1 MAILKG
7 SSAST
12 KGAGRRSTI
21 KGSQRRGIGL
31 HLSLITGLLLSV
43 FPFYWAVIMSTH
55 SSTEIFSYPPKLLP
69 GSHFLE
75 NVRNLFDNVDFFGSM
90 FNSLLVACSVT
101 VLVLFFD
108 SLAAFVFAKF
118 QFPGRRVLFAL
129 MMVIFMVPAQL
140 QAIPQFVIMAKLGW
154 IGSMTALI
162 VPAAANAFGIFW
174 MRQYMKSAIHD
185 ELIDASKLDGASFLR
200 QYWHVALPVVRPGL
214 AFLGI
219 FTFMGQWNDYAWP
232 LIALTNPDNVTL
244 QVALSQ
250 LNGVHGTTD
259 YGMVMTGAL
268 LALIPLLIVFAI
280 GAKQIIADLGKG
292 PSADDGPAARAPP
305 LGVT

>member
-1 MAILKG
+1 MA
-7 SSAST
+7 S
-12 KGAGRRSTI
+12 I
-21 KGSQRRGIGL
+21 KGSHRRGIALHAGL
-31 HLSLITGLLLSV
+31 IVGLVLSA

-55 SSTEIFSYPPKLLP
+55 ASSEIFSYPPKLLP
-69 GSHFLE
+69 GTHFLE
-75 NVRNLFDNVDFFGSM
+75 NLRSLFDTIDFFGSM
-90 FNSLLVACSVT
+90 WNSLLVAVT
-101 VLVLFFD
+101 VTFLVLFFD

-118 QFPGRRVLFAL
+118 SFPGKRPLFAL
-129 MMVIFMVPAQL
+129 LMLIFMVPAQL
-140 QAIPQFVIMAKLGW
+140 SAIPQFVIMAKIGW

-185 ELIDASKLDGASFLR
+185 ELLDASKLDGANFVR

-232 LIALTNPDNVTL
+232 LISLTDPDNVTL

-250 LNGVHGTTD
+250 LNGTHGTTD

-268 LALIPLLIVFAI
+268 LAIIPLLIVFAI

-292 PSADDGPAARAPP
+292 AIR
-305 LGVT
+305 

>member
-1 MAILKG
+1 MA
-7 SSAST
+7 S
-12 KGAGRRSTI
+12 I
-21 KGSQRRGIGL
+21 KGSRRRGIAL
-31 HLSLITGLLLSV
+31 HTVLVLGLLLSA

-55 SSTEIFSYPPKLLP
+55 TSSEIFSYPPKLLP

-75 NVRNLFDNVDFFGSM
+75 NVRHLFDAIDFFGSM
-90 FNSLLVACSVT
+90 ANSLLVAVT
-101 VLVLFFD
+101 VTFLVLFFD

-118 QFPGRRVLFAL
+118 DFPGKRLLFVLL
-129 MMVIFMVPAQL
+129 MFIFMVPAQL
-140 QAIPQFVIMAKLGW
+140 AAIPQFVIMAKIGW

-174 MRQYMKSAIHD
+174 MRQYMKGAIHD
-185 ELIDASKLDGASFLR
+185 ELLDASRIDGASFLR

-250 LNGVHGTTD
+250 LNGTHGTTD

-280 GAKQIIADLGKG
+280 GARQIIGDLAKG
-292 PSADDGPAARAPP
+292 AIK
-305 LGVT
+305 

>member
-1 MAILKG
+1 MA
-7 SSAST
+7 S
-12 KGAGRRSTI
+12 I
-21 KGSQRRGIGL
+21 KGSRQRGIAV
-31 HLSLITGLLLSV
+31 HLVLVTGLLLSV

-75 NVRNLFDNVDFFGSM
+75 NVRHLFDNVDFFGSM
-90 FNSLLVACSVT
+90 ANSLLVAGSVT
-101 VLVLFFD
+101 VLVLFLD

-118 QFPGRRVLFAL
+118 HFPGRRVLFAL
-129 MMVIFMVPAQL
+129 MMAIFMVPAQL

-154 IGSMTALI
+154 IGSMTALV

-185 ELIDASKLDGASFLR
+185 ELLDASKLDGAGFLR

-268 LALIPLLIVFAI
+268 LALVPLLIVFAI
-280 GAKQIIADLGKG
+280 GARQIIADLGKG
-292 PSADDGPAARAPP
+292 AIR
-305 LGVT
+305 

>member
-1 MAILKG
+1 MASIQGTRRPKG
-7 SSAST
+7 IQ
-12 KGAGRRSTI
+12 GVR
-21 KGSQRRGIGL
+21 RRGIAL
-31 HLSLITGLLLSV
+31 HAVLVIGLLLSA
-43 FPFYWAVIMSTH
+43 FPFYWAIIMSTH
-55 SSTEIFSYPPKLLP
+55 TSTEIFSYPPKLLP

-75 NVRNLFDNVDFFGSM
+75 NARSLFDNIDFFGSM
-90 FNSLLVACSVT
+90 FNSLLVACAVT
-101 VLVLFFD
+101 FLVLFFD

-118 QFPGRRVLFAL
+118 DFPGRRLLFVVLMA
-129 MMVIFMVPAQL
+129 IFMVPTQMAI
-140 QAIPQFVIMAKLGW
+140 IPQFVIMAKIGW

-174 MRQYMKSAIHD
+174 MRQYMQSAIHD
-185 ELIDASKLDGASFLR
+185 ELLDASKIDGANFLR

-219 FTFMGQWNDYAWP
+219 FTFMAQWNDYAWP

-268 LALIPLLIVFAI
+268 LALVPLLIVFAI
-280 GAKQIIADLGKG
+280 GAKQIIGDLGKG
-292 PSADDGPAARAPP
+292 AIR
-305 LGVT
+305 

>member
-1 MAILKG
+1 MA
-7 SSAST
+7 S
-12 KGAGRRSTI
+12 I
-21 KGSQRRGIGL
+21 KGSRRRGIAL
-31 HLSLITGLLLSV
+31 HAVLVIGLLLSA

-55 SSTEIFSYPPKLLP
+55 TSTEIFSYPPKLLP
-69 GSHFLE
+69 GSHFLQ
-75 NVRNLFDNVDFFGSM
+75 NIRSLFDNIDFFGSM
-90 FNSLLVACSVT
+90 FNSLLVAGAVT
-101 VLVLFFD
+101 FLVLFFD

-118 QFPGRRVLFAL
+118 EFPGRRLLFVLL
-129 MMVIFMVPAQL
+129 MAIFMVPTQL
-140 QAIPQFVIMAKLGW
+140 AIIPQFVIMAKIGW

-174 MRQYMKSAIHD
+174 MRQYMTSAIPD
-185 ELIDASKLDGASFLR
+185 ELLDASRIDGANFLR

-268 LALIPLLIVFAI
+268 LALVPLLIVFAI
-280 GAKQIIADLGKG
+280 GARQIIGDLAKG
-292 PSADDGPAARAPP
+292 AIK
-305 LGVT
+305 

>member
-1 MAILKG
+1 M
-7 SSAST
+7 SS
-12 KGAGRRSTI
+12 I
-21 KGSQRRGIGL
+21 KGSRRRGIAL
-31 HLSLITGLLLSV
+31 HAVLVVGLLLSA

-55 SSTEIFSYPPKLLP
+55 TSSEIFSYPPKLLP
-69 GSHFLE
+69 GSHFGE
-75 NVRNLFDNVDFFGSM
+75 NVRNLFDAIDFFGSM
-90 FNSLLVACSVT
+90 GNSLLVATSVT

-118 QFPGRRVLFAL
+118 HFPGRRLLFAL
-129 MMVIFMVPAQL
+129 LMVIFMVPAQL
-140 QAIPQFVIMAKLGW
+140 AAIPQFVIMAKLGW
-154 IGSMTALI
+154 IGSMTSLI

-174 MRQYMKSAIHD
+174 MRQYMQGAIHD
-185 ELIDASKLDGASFLR
+185 ELLDASRIDGANFLR

-250 LNGVHGTTD
+250 LNGTHGTTD

-268 LALIPLLIVFAI
+268 LALVPLLIVFAI
-280 GAKQIIADLGKG
+280 GARQIIGDLAKG
-292 PSADDGPAARAPP
+292 AIK
-305 LGVT
+305 

>member
-1 MAILKG
+1 MASLKG
-7 SSAST
+7 SS
-12 KGAGRRSTI
+12 
-21 KGSQRRGIGL
+21 RRGIAL
-31 HLSLITGLLLSV
+31 HAVLVCGLLLSA

-55 SSTEIFSYPPKLLP
+55 SSSEIFSYPPKLLP
-69 GSHFLE
+69 GTHFRQNL
-75 NVRNLFDNVDFFGSM
+75 RSLFDSVDFLGSM
-90 FNSLLVACSVT
+90 ANSLLVAGSVT
-101 VLVLFFD
+101 FLVLFFD

-118 QFPGRRVLFAL
+118 DFPGRRVLFAL
-129 MMVIFMVPAQL
+129 MMAIFMVPAQL
-140 QAIPQFVIMAKLGW
+140 SAIPQFVIMARLGW

-174 MRQYMKSAIHD
+174 MRQYMRSAIHD
-185 ELIDASKLDGASFLR
+185 ELLDASRIDGANFLR

-232 LIALTNPDNVTL
+232 LIALTDPDNVTL

-250 LNGVHGTTD
+250 LNGTHGTTD

-268 LALIPLLIVFAI
+268 LALLPLLIVFAV
-280 GAKQIIADLGKG
+280 GARQIIGDLAEGAIK
-292 PSADDGPAARAPP
+292 
-305 LGVT
+305 

>member
-1 MAILKG
+1 
-7 SSAST
+7 
-12 KGAGRRSTI
+12 
-21 KGSQRRGIGL
+21 
-31 HLSLITGLLLSV
+31 
-43 FPFYWAVIMSTH
+43 
-55 SSTEIFSYPPKLLP
+55 
-69 GSHFLE
+69 
-75 NVRNLFDNVDFFGSM
+75 M

-185 ELIDASKLDGASFLR
+185 ELIDASKLDGAGFLR

-268 LALIPLLIVFAI
+268 LALVPLLIVFAI

-292 PSADDGPAARAPP
+292 AIR
-305 LGVT
+305 

>member
-1 MAILKG
+1 MA
-7 SSAST
+7 S
-12 KGAGRRSTI
+12 I
-21 KGSQRRGIGL
+21 KGSRQRGITL
-31 HLSLITGLLLSV
+31 HLVLVIGLLLSV

-75 NVRNLFDNVDFFGSM
+75 NVRHLFDNVDFFGSM
-90 FNSLLVACSVT
+90 VNSLLVAGSVT

-118 QFPGRRVLFAL
+118 HFPGRRVLFAL
-129 MMVIFMVPAQL
+129 MMAIFMVPAQL

-154 IGSMTALI
+154 IGSMTALV

-185 ELIDASKLDGASFLR
+185 ELLDASKLDGAGFLR

-232 LIALTNPDNVTL
+232 LIALTDPDNVTL

-268 LALIPLLIVFAI
+268 LALVPLLIVFAI
-280 GAKQIIADLGKG
+280 GARQIIADLGKG
-292 PSADDGPAARAPP
+292 AIR
-305 LGVT
+305 

>member
-1 MAILKG
+1 MA
-7 SSAST
+7 S
-12 KGAGRRSTI
+12 I
-21 KGSQRRGIGL
+21 KGSRKRGVAL
-31 HLSLITGLLLSV
+31 HLVLVVGLLISV

-55 SSTEIFSYPPKLLP
+55 ASTEIFSYPPKLLP
-69 GSHFLE
+69 GSHFAE
-75 NVRNLFDNVDFFGSM
+75 NVRHLFDNVDFFGSM
-90 FNSLLVACSVT
+90 ANSLLVAGTVT

-118 QFPGRRVLFAL
+118 RFPGRRFLFAL
-129 MMVIFMVPAQL
+129 MMAIFMVPAQL

-154 IGSMTALI
+154 IGSMTALV

-174 MRQYMKSAIHD
+174 MRQYMQSAIHD
-185 ELIDASKLDGASFLR
+185 ELLDASRLDGAGFLR

-232 LIALTNPDNVTL
+232 LIALTDPHNVTL

-268 LALIPLLIVFAI
+268 LALLPLLAVFAI
-280 GAKQIIADLGKG
+280 GAKQIIGDLGKG
-292 PSADDGPAARAPP
+292 AIR
-305 LGVT
+305 

>member
-1 MAILKG
+1 MT
-7 SSAST
+7 S
-12 KGAGRRSTI
+12 I
-21 KGSQRRGIGL
+21 KGTRRRGIAL
-31 HLSLITGLLLSV
+31 HAVLVVGLLLSA

-55 SSTEIFSYPPKLLP
+55 TSSEIFSYPPNLLP

-75 NVRNLFDNVDFFGSM
+75 NVRGLFSSVDFFGSM
-90 FNSLLVACSVT
+90 GNSLLVACSVT
-101 VLVLFFD
+101 FLVLLFD

-118 QFPGRRVLFAL
+118 EFPGKRTLFAAL
-129 MMVIFMVPAQL
+129 MLIFMVPAQL
-140 QAIPQFVIMAKLGW
+140 AAIPQFVIMAKLGW
-154 IGSMTALI
+154 IGSMTSLI

-174 MRQYMKSAIHD
+174 MRQYMTGAIHD
-185 ELIDASKLDGASFLR
+185 ELLDASRIDGANFLR

-250 LNGVHGTTD
+250 LNGTHGTTD

-268 LALIPLLIVFAI
+268 LALVPLLIVFAI
-280 GAKQIIADLGKG
+280 GARQIIGDLAKG
-292 PSADDGPAARAPP
+292 AIK
-305 LGVT
+305 

>member
-1 MAILKG
+1 MASIQSTRRPRPVKG
-7 SSAST
+7 I
-12 KGAGRRSTI
+12 RS
-21 KGSQRRGIGL
+21 RGIAL
-31 HLSLITGLLLSV
+31 HAVLVVGLLLSA

-55 SSTEIFSYPPKLLP
+55 TSSEIFSYPPKLLP

-75 NVRNLFDNVDFFGSM
+75 NLRHLFDNIDFFGSM
-90 FNSLLVACSVT
+90 FNSLLVAGAVT
-101 VLVLFFD
+101 FLVLFFD

-118 QFPGRRVLFAL
+118 EFPGRKVLFAL
-129 MMVIFMVPAQL
+129 LMAIFMVPTQL
-140 QAIPQFVIMAKLGW
+140 QVIPQFVIMAKIGW

-185 ELIDASKLDGASFLR
+185 ELLDASKLDGANFLR

-268 LALIPLLIVFAI
+268 LALVPLLVVFAI
-280 GAKQIIADLGKG
+280 GARQMIGDLAKG
-292 PSADDGPAARAPP
+292 AIK
-305 LGVT
+305 

>member
-1 MAILKG
+1 MASIQGTRG
-7 SSAST
+7 S
-12 KGAGRRSTI
+12 GRIRGT
-21 KGSQRRGIGL
+21 RTRGIAL
-31 HLSLITGLLLSV
+31 HAVLVVGLLLSA

-55 SSTEIFSYPPKLLP
+55 TSSEIFAYPPKLLP
-69 GSHFLE
+69 GSHFLQ
-75 NVRNLFDNVDFFGSM
+75 NVRNLFHSVAFFGSM
-90 FNSLLVACSVT
+90 WNSLLVAGSVT
-101 VLVLFFD
+101 FLVLFFD

-118 QFPGRRVLFAL
+118 DFPGKNALFAL
-129 MMVIFMVPAQL
+129 LMLIFTVPAQL
-140 QAIPQFVIMAKLGW
+140 SAIPQFVIMAKLGW
-154 IGSMTALI
+154 IGTMTSLI

-174 MRQYMKSAIHD
+174 MRQYMRGAIHD
-185 ELIDASKLDGASFLR
+185 ELLDASRIDGANFLR

-250 LNGVHGTTD
+250 LNGTHGTTD
-259 YGMVMTGAL
+259 YGIVVTGAL

-280 GAKQIIADLGKG
+280 GARQIIGDLGKG
-292 PSADDGPAARAPP
+292 AIR
-305 LGVT
+305 

>member
-1 MAILKG
+1 MA
-7 SSAST
+7 S
-12 KGAGRRSTI
+12 I
-21 KGSQRRGIGL
+21 KGTRSRSVTL
-31 HLSLITGLLLSV
+31 HAVLVIGLLLSA

-55 SSTEIFSYPPKLLP
+55 TTSEIFSYPPKLLP
-69 GSHFLE
+69 SSHFLQ
-75 NVRNLFDNVDFFGSM
+75 NARSLFGNIDFFGSM
-90 FNSLLVACSVT
+90 FNSLLVAGSVT
-101 VLVLFFD
+101 FLVLFFD

-118 QFPGRRVLFAL
+118 DFPGKNVLFAL
-129 MMVIFMVPAQL
+129 LMVIFMVPAQL
-140 QAIPQFVIMAKLGW
+140 SAIPQFVIMAKLGW
-154 IGSMTALI
+154 IGSMTSLI

-185 ELIDASKLDGASFLR
+185 ELLDASRIDGANFLR

-250 LNGVHGTTD
+250 LNGTHGTTD
-259 YGMVMTGAL
+259 YGMVMTGAV
-268 LALIPLLIVFAI
+268 LALLPLLIVFAI
-280 GAKQIIADLGKG
+280 GAKQIIGDLGKG
-292 PSADDGPAARAPP
+292 AIR
-305 LGVT
+305 

>member
-1 MAILKG
+1 MA
-7 SSAST
+7 S
-12 KGAGRRSTI
+12 I
-21 KGSQRRGIGL
+21 KGSRRRGIAL
-31 HLSLITGLLLSV
+31 HAVLVAGLLLSA

-55 SSTEIFSYPPKLLP
+55 TSSEIFSYPPKLLP
-69 GSHFLE
+69 GTHFLE
-75 NVRNLFDNVDFFGSM
+75 NLRHLFDAVDFFGSM
-90 FNSLLVACSVT
+90 GNSLLVALTVT
-101 VLVLFFD
+101 FLVLFFD

-118 QFPGRRVLFAL
+118 AFPGKRVLFVL
-129 MMVIFMVPAQL
+129 MMAIFMVPAQL
-140 QAIPQFVIMAKLGW
+140 AAIPQFVVMAKLGW

-174 MRQYMKSAIHD
+174 MRQYMKGAIHD
-185 ELIDASKLDGASFLR
+185 ELLDASRIDGANFLR

-250 LNGVHGTTD
+250 LNGTHGTTD

-268 LALIPLLIVFAI
+268 LALVPLLIVFAI
-280 GAKQIIADLGKG
+280 GARQIIGDLAKG
-292 PSADDGPAARAPP
+292 AIR
-305 LGVT
+305 

>member
-1 MAILKG
+1 MAFLQGTRRPKG
-7 SSAST
+7 IR
-12 KGAGRRSTI
+12 GDRS
-21 KGSQRRGIGL
+21 RGVAL
-31 HLSLITGLLLSV
+31 HVSLILGVLLSA

-55 SSTEIFSYPPKLLP
+55 TSSEIFSYPPKLLP
-69 GSHFLE
+69 GTHFLE
-75 NVRNLFDNVDFFGSM
+75 NVRSLFDNIDFFGSM
-90 FNSLLVACSVT
+90 FNSVLVAGSVT
-101 VLVLFFD
+101 FLVLLFD

-118 QFPGRRVLFAL
+118 RFPGKNVLFAL
-129 MMVIFMVPAQL
+129 LMVIFMVPAQL
-140 QAIPQFVIMAKLGW
+140 AAIPQFVIMAKLGW

-185 ELIDASKLDGASFLR
+185 ELLDASRIDGASFLR

-232 LIALTNPDNVTL
+232 LIALTNPNNVTL

-250 LNGVHGTTD
+250 LNGTHGTTD

-268 LALIPLLIVFAI
+268 LALVPLLIVFAV
-280 GAKQIIADLGKG
+280 GAKQIIGDLGKG
-292 PSADDGPAARAPP
+292 AIR
-305 LGVT
+305 

>member
-1 MAILKG
+1 MASIQG
-7 SSAST
+7 SR
-12 KGAGRRSTI
+12 GR
-21 KGSQRRGIGL
+21 GVAL
-31 HLSLITGLLLSV
+31 HAVLVLGLLLSA

-55 SSTEIFSYPPKLLP
+55 TSTEIFSYPPKLLP
-69 GSHFLE
+69 GSHFTE
-75 NVRNLFDNVDFFGSM
+75 NVRHLFDTVDFFGSL
-90 FNSLLVACSVT
+90 FNSLLVAVSVT
-101 VLVLFFD
+101 VLVLFLD

-118 QFPGRRVLFAL
+118 AFPGKRALFAL
-129 MMVIFMVPAQL
+129 LMLIFMVPMQL

-154 IGSMTALI
+154 IGSMTSLI

-174 MRQYMKSAIHD
+174 MRQYMRSAVPD
-185 ELIDASKLDGASFLR
+185 ELIDASKLDGAGFLR

-232 LIALTNPDNVTL
+232 LIALTDPDNVTL

-250 LNGVHGTTD
+250 LNGTHGTTD

-268 LALIPLLIVFAI
+268 LALVPLLVVFAI
-280 GAKQIIADLGKG
+280 GARQIIGDLAKG
-292 PSADDGPAARAPP
+292 AVRG
-305 LGVT
+305 

>member
-1 MAILKG
+1 MA
-7 SSAST
+7 
-12 KGAGRRSTI
+12 STI
-21 KGSQRRGIGL
+21 KGSRRRGIAL
-31 HLSLITGLLLSV
+31 HAVLVIGLLLSA

-55 SSTEIFSYPPKLLP
+55 TSTEIFSYPPKLLP
-69 GSHFLE
+69 GSHFFE
-75 NVRNLFDNVDFFGSM
+75 NVRHLFDNIDFFGSM
-90 FNSLLVACSVT
+90 LNSLLVAVSVT

-118 QFPGRRVLFAL
+118 EFPGRKLLFAL
-129 MMVIFMVPAQL
+129 LMAIFMVPAQL
-140 QAIPQFVIMAKLGW
+140 AAIPQFVIMAKLGW

-174 MRQYMKSAIHD
+174 MRQYMKGAIHD
-185 ELIDASKLDGASFLR
+185 ELLDAAKLDGAGFLR

-219 FTFMGQWNDYAWP
+219 FTFMAQWNDYAWP

-250 LNGVHGTTD
+250 LNGNHGTTD

-268 LALIPLLIVFAI
+268 LALVPLLIVFAI
-280 GAKQIIADLGKG
+280 GARQIIGDLAKG
-292 PSADDGPAARAPP
+292 AVRG
-305 LGVT
+305 

>member
-1 MAILKG
+1 MATVKRASVKG
-7 SSAST
+7 S
-12 KGAGRRSTI
+12 R
-21 KGSQRRGIGL
+21 RRGIALHAGL
-31 HLSLITGLLLSV
+31 IAGTLLSA

-55 SSTEIFSYPPKLLP
+55 STSEIFSYPPKLLP
-69 GSHFLE
+69 GTHFLE
-75 NVRNLFDNVDFFGSM
+75 NVRGLFDAVDFFGSM
-90 FNSLLVACSVT
+90 ANSLLVATAVT
-101 VLVLFFD
+101 FLVLFFD

-118 QFPGRRVLFAL
+118 RFPGRKLLFAL
-129 MMVIFMVPAQL
+129 LMMIFMVPAQL
-140 QAIPQFVIMAKLGW
+140 AAIPQFVIMARIGW

-174 MRQYMKSAIHD
+174 MRQYMRSAIHD
-185 ELIDASKLDGASFLR
+185 ELLDASRLDGANFLR

-250 LNGVHGTTD
+250 LNGTHGTTD
-259 YGMVMTGAL
+259 YGIVMTGAL
-268 LALIPLLIVFAI
+268 LALVPLLVVFAI
-280 GAKQIIADLGKG
+280 GARQIIGDLAKG
-292 PSADDGPAARAPP
+292 AVRG
-305 LGVT
+305 

>member
-7 SSAST
+7 SSASM
-12 KGAGRRSTI
+12 KGAGRTSTI
-21 KGSQRRGIGL
+21 KGSRRRGIAL
-31 HLSLITGLLLSV
+31 HFSLITGLLLSV

-75 NVRNLFDNVDFFGSM
+75 NVRHLFDNVDFFGSM

-185 ELIDASKLDGASFLR
+185 ELIDASKLDGAGFLR

-292 PSADDGPAARAPP
+292 AIR
-305 LGVT
+305 

>member
-1 MAILKG
+1 MASVQDTK
-7 SSAST
+7 SS
-12 KGAGRRSTI
+12 
-21 KGSQRRGIGL
+21 RGIRGVRGRGIAL
-31 HLSLITGLLLSV
+31 HAVLVIGLLLSA
-43 FPFYWAVIMSTH
+43 FPFYWAIIMSTH
-55 SSTEIFSYPPKLLP
+55 TSTEIFSYPPKLLP
-69 GSHFLE
+69 GSHFPQ
-75 NVRNLFDNVDFFGSM
+75 NVRSLFDNIDFFGSM
-90 FNSLLVACSVT
+90 FNSLLVACAVT
-101 VLVLFFD
+101 FLVLLFD

-118 QFPGRRVLFAL
+118 EFPGRRALFVVLMA
-129 MMVIFMVPAQL
+129 IFMVPTQMAI
-140 QAIPQFVIMAKLGW
+140 IPQFVIMAKIGW

-174 MRQYMKSAIHD
+174 MRQYMRSAIHD
-185 ELIDASKLDGASFLR
+185 ELLDASKIDGASFLR

-219 FTFMGQWNDYAWP
+219 FTFMAQWNDYAWP

-268 LALIPLLIVFAI
+268 LALVPLLIVFAI
-280 GAKQIIADLGKG
+280 GARQIIGDLGKG
-292 PSADDGPAARAPP
+292 AIR
-305 LGVT
+305 

>member
-1 MAILKG
+1 M
-7 SSAST
+7 
-12 KGAGRRSTI
+12 STI
-21 KGSQRRGIGL
+21 KGSRRRGIGL
-31 HLSLITGLLLSV
+31 HLSLIFGLLLSV

-185 ELIDASKLDGASFLR
+185 ELIDASKLDGAGFLR

-268 LALIPLLIVFAI
+268 LALVPLLIVFAI

-292 PSADDGPAARAPP
+292 AIR
-305 LGVT
+305 

>member
-1 MAILKG
+1 MA
-7 SSAST
+7 S
-12 KGAGRRSTI
+12 I
-21 KGSQRRGIGL
+21 KGSRQRGIAL
-31 HLSLITGLLLSV
+31 HLVLVIGLLLSV

-75 NVRNLFDNVDFFGSM
+75 NVRHLFDNVDFFGSM
-90 FNSLLVACSVT
+90 ANSLLVAGSVT
-101 VLVLFFD
+101 VLVLFLD

-118 QFPGRRVLFAL
+118 HFPGRRVLFAL
-129 MMVIFMVPAQL
+129 MMAIFMVPAQL

-154 IGSMTALI
+154 IGSMTALV

-185 ELIDASKLDGASFLR
+185 ELLDASKLDGAGFLR

-268 LALIPLLIVFAI
+268 LALVPLLIVFAI
-280 GAKQIIADLGKG
+280 GARQIIADLGKG
-292 PSADDGPAARAPP
+292 AIR
-305 LGVT
+305 

>member
-1 MAILKG
+1 MASVQDTK
-7 SSAST
+7 SST
-12 KGAGRRSTI
+12 GI
-21 KGSQRRGIGL
+21 QGSQRRGIAL
-31 HLSLITGLLLSV
+31 HAVLVIGLLLSA
-43 FPFYWAVIMSTH
+43 FPFYWAIIMSTRT
-55 SSTEIFSYPPKLLP
+55 STEIFSYPPKLLP

-75 NVRNLFDNVDFFGSM
+75 NLRSLFDNVDFFGSM
-90 FNSLLVACSVT
+90 FNSLLVACAVT
-101 VLVLFFD
+101 FLVLLFD

-118 QFPGRRVLFAL
+118 EFPGRRALFVVLMA
-129 MMVIFMVPAQL
+129 IFMVPTQMAI
-140 QAIPQFVIMAKLGW
+140 IPQFVIMAKIGW

-174 MRQYMKSAIHD
+174 MRQYMQSAIHD
-185 ELIDASKLDGASFLR
+185 ELLDASRIDGAHFLR

-268 LALIPLLIVFAI
+268 LALIPLLIVFAV
-280 GAKQIIADLGKG
+280 GAKQIIGDLGKG
-292 PSADDGPAARAPP
+292 AIK
-305 LGVT
+305 

>member
-1 MAILKG
+1 MA
-7 SSAST
+7 S
-12 KGAGRRSTI
+12 I
-21 KGSQRRGIGL
+21 KGSGRRGIAL
-31 HLSLITGLLLSV
+31 HTSLIIGVLLSA

-55 SSTEIFSYPPKLLP
+55 TSSEIFSYPPKLLP

-75 NVRNLFDNVDFFGSM
+75 NVRSLFDTIDFFGSM
-90 FNSLLVACSVT
+90 WNSLLVATVVT
-101 VLVLFFD
+101 FLVLFFD

-118 QFPGRRVLFAL
+118 DFPGKNVLFAL
-129 MMVIFMVPAQL
+129 LMLIFMVPAQMS
-140 QAIPQFVIMAKLGW
+140 AIPQFVIMAKIGW

-174 MRQYMKSAIHD
+174 MRQYMRSAIHD
-185 ELIDASKLDGASFLR
+185 ELLDASKLDGANFLR

-232 LIALTNPDNVTL
+232 LISLTNPDNVTL

-250 LNGVHGTTD
+250 LNGTHGTTD
-259 YGMVMTGAL
+259 YGMVMTGAV

-280 GAKQIIADLGKG
+280 GARQIIGDLAKG
-292 PSADDGPAARAPP
+292 AVRG
-305 LGVT
+305 

>member
-1 MAILKG
+1 MASLKG
-7 SSAST
+7 QR
-12 KGAGRRSTI
+12 GR
-21 KGSQRRGIGL
+21 GFAL
-31 HLSLITGLLLSV
+31 HAVLVCGLLLSA
-43 FPFYWAVIMSTH
+43 FPFYWAVVMSTH
-55 SSTEIFSYPPKLLP
+55 TSTEIFSYPPKLLP
-69 GSHFLE
+69 GSHFTE
-75 NVRNLFDNVDFFGSM
+75 NVRNLFDTVDFFGSM
-90 FNSLLVACSVT
+90 LNSLLVAVSVT
-101 VLVLFFD
+101 ALVLFFD

-118 QFPGRRVLFAL
+118 AFPGKRVLFAL
-129 MMVIFMVPAQL
+129 LMLIFMVPMQL

-154 IGSMTALI
+154 IGSMTSLI

-185 ELIDASKLDGASFLR
+185 ELIDASRLDGAGFLR

-232 LIALTNPDNVTL
+232 LIALTDPDNVTL

-250 LNGVHGTTD
+250 LNGTHGTTD

-268 LALIPLLIVFAI
+268 LALVPLLIVFAI
-280 GAKQIIADLGKG
+280 GARQIIGDLAKG
-292 PSADDGPAARAPP
+292 AVRG
-305 LGVT
+305 

>member
-1 MAILKG
+1 MA
-7 SSAST
+7 S
-12 KGAGRRSTI
+12 I
-21 KGSQRRGIGL
+21 KGSRKRGVAL
-31 HLSLITGLLLSV
+31 HLVLVVGLLVSV

-55 SSTEIFSYPPKLLP
+55 ASTEIFSYPPKLLP
-69 GSHFLE
+69 GSHFAE
-75 NVRNLFDNVDFFGSM
+75 NVRHLFDNVDFFGSM
-90 FNSLLVACSVT
+90 ANSLLVAGTVT

-118 QFPGRRVLFAL
+118 RFPGRRFLFAL
-129 MMVIFMVPAQL
+129 MMAIFMVPAQL

-154 IGSMTALI
+154 IGSMTALV

-174 MRQYMKSAIHD
+174 MRQYMRSAIHD
-185 ELIDASKLDGASFLR
+185 ELLDASKLDGAGFLR

-232 LIALTNPDNVTL
+232 LIALTDPHNVTL

-268 LALIPLLIVFAI
+268 LALLPLLAVFAI
-280 GAKQIIADLGKG
+280 GAKQIIGDLGKG
-292 PSADDGPAARAPP
+292 AIR
-305 LGVT
+305 

>member
-1 MAILKG
+1 MASLQN
-7 SSAST
+7 T
-12 KGAGRRSTI
+12 RRPKAIRGT
-21 KGSQRRGIGL
+21 RTRGIVL
-31 HLSLITGLLLSV
+31 HLSLVLGVLLSA

-55 SSTEIFSYPPKLLP
+55 TSTEIFSYPPKLLP

-75 NVRNLFDNVDFFGSM
+75 NVRHLFENIDFFGSM
-90 FNSLLVACSVT
+90 LNSLLVATSVT
-101 VLVLFFD
+101 FLVLFFD

-118 QFPGRRVLFAL
+118 RFPGRRVLFAL
-129 MMVIFMVPAQL
+129 MMAIFMVPAQL
-140 QAIPQFVIMAKLGW
+140 AAIPQFVIMARIGW

-185 ELIDASKLDGASFLR
+185 ELLDASKLDGAGFLR

-268 LALIPLLIVFAI
+268 LALVPLLIVFAI

-292 PSADDGPAARAPP
+292 AIR
-305 LGVT
+305 

>member
-1 MAILKG
+1 MA
-7 SSAST
+7 
-12 KGAGRRSTI
+12 STI
-21 KGSQRRGIGL
+21 KGSRRRGIAL
-31 HLSLITGLLLSV
+31 HTVLVLGLLLSA

-55 SSTEIFSYPPKLLP
+55 TSTEIFSYPPKLLP
-69 GSHFLE
+69 GPHFLE
-75 NVRNLFDNVDFFGSM
+75 NARNLFDNIDFFGSM
-90 FNSLLVACSVT
+90 LNSLLVATSVT

-118 QFPGRRVLFAL
+118 EFPGRGLLFAL
-129 MMVIFMVPAQL
+129 LMAIFMVPAQL
-140 QAIPQFVIMAKLGW
+140 AAIPQFVIMAKLGW

-174 MRQYMKSAIHD
+174 MRQYMKGAIHD
-185 ELIDASKLDGASFLR
+185 ELLDASKLDGAGFLR

-250 LNGVHGTTD
+250 LNGTHGTTD

-268 LALIPLLIVFAI
+268 LALVPLLIVFAI
-280 GAKQIIADLGKG
+280 GARQIIGDLGKG
-292 PSADDGPAARAPP
+292 AIR
-305 LGVT
+305 

>member
-1 MAILKG
+1 MASIQG
-7 SSAST
+7 T
-12 KGAGRRSTI
+12 RRPKAIRGTRS
-21 KGSQRRGIGL
+21 RGIAL
-31 HLSLITGLLLSV
+31 HAVLVIGLLLSA

-55 SSTEIFSYPPKLLP
+55 TSTEIFSYPPKLLP
-69 GSHFLE
+69 GSHFLQ
-75 NVRNLFDNVDFFGSM
+75 NARSLFDNIDFFGSM
-90 FNSLLVACSVT
+90 LNSLLVAVAVT
-101 VLVLFFD
+101 FLVLLFD

-118 QFPGRRVLFAL
+118 DFPGRRLLFTLL
-129 MMVIFMVPAQL
+129 MIIFMVPTQL
-140 QAIPQFVIMAKLGW
+140 AIIPQFVMMANIGW

-185 ELIDASKLDGASFLR
+185 ELLDASKIDGANFLR

-219 FTFMGQWNDYAWP
+219 FTFMAQWNDYAWP

-280 GAKQIIADLGKG
+280 GAKQIIGDLGKG
-292 PSADDGPAARAPP
+292 AIR
-305 LGVT
+305 

>member
-1 MAILKG
+1 MASVQDTKDSRGIRG
-7 SSAST
+7 S
-12 KGAGRRSTI
+12 R
-21 KGSQRRGIGL
+21 RRGIAL
-31 HLSLITGLLLSV
+31 HAVLVIGLLLSA
-43 FPFYWAVIMSTH
+43 FPFYWAIVMSTH
-55 SSTEIFSYPPKLLP
+55 TSTEIFSYPPKLLP
-69 GSHFLE
+69 GSHFPQ
-75 NVRNLFDNVDFFGSM
+75 NIRSLFDNIDFFGSM
-90 FNSLLVACSVT
+90 FNSLLVACAVT
-101 VLVLFFD
+101 FLVLFFD

-118 QFPGRRVLFAL
+118 EFPGRRALFVLL
-129 MMVIFMVPAQL
+129 MAIFMVPTQMAI
-140 QAIPQFVIMAKLGW
+140 IPQFVIMAKVGW

-185 ELIDASKLDGASFLR
+185 ELLDASRIDGAHFLR

-219 FTFMGQWNDYAWP
+219 FTFMAQWNDYAWP

-268 LALIPLLIVFAI
+268 LALIPLLIVFAV
-280 GAKQIIADLGKG
+280 GAKQIIGDLGKG
-292 PSADDGPAARAPP
+292 AIK
-305 LGVT
+305 

>member
-1 MAILKG
+1 MATIQGTRRTRAVKG
-7 SSAST
+7 T
-12 KGAGRRSTI
+12 RS
-21 KGSQRRGIGL
+21 RGTAL
-31 HLSLITGLLLSV
+31 HAVLVVGLLLSA

-55 SSTEIFSYPPKLLP
+55 KTSDIFSYPPKLLP
-69 GSHFLE
+69 GSHLLD
-75 NVRNLFDNVDFFGSM
+75 NARHLFDNIDFFGSM
-90 FNSLLVACSVT
+90 LNSLLVAGSVT
-101 VLVLFFD
+101 FLVLFFD

-118 QFPGRRVLFAL
+118 DFPGKNALFAL
-129 MMVIFMVPAQL
+129 LMAIFMVPAQL
-140 QAIPQFVIMAKLGW
+140 AAIPQFVIMAKLGW
-154 IGSMTALI
+154 IGTMTSLI

-174 MRQYMKSAIHD
+174 MRQYMKGAIHD
-185 ELIDASKLDGASFLR
+185 ELLDASRIDGASFLR

-250 LNGVHGTTD
+250 LNGTHGTTD

-268 LALIPLLIVFAI
+268 LALVPLLIVFAV
-280 GAKQIIADLGKG
+280 GARQIIGDLAKG
-292 PSADDGPAARAPP
+292 AIR
-305 LGVT
+305 